1 MLPAGPLSML
11 IRIALCLNGGASR
24 CSMRPDHRQIA
35 DLGPGFSTLWPRRG
49 IGLGLG

>member
-1 MLPAGPLSML
+1 MLDAT
-11 IRIALCLNGGASR
+11 
-24 CSMRPDHRQIA
+24 DHRQIA